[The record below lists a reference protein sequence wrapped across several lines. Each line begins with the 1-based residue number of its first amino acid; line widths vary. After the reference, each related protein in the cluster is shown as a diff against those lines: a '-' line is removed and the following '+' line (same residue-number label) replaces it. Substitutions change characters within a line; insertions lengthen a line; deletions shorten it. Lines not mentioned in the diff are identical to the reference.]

1 MNKQEESVYNWLMEK
16 PGYLQRSM
24 LNIFMKYHK
33 DVKGKTRLNKEEF
46 FKVFGVARK
55 DYKSGAKVI
64 GSKKN
69 KRLLEV
75 EKQASKGSSLI
86 VYNPKNKTIN
96 LFPEKTEFAKNFL
109 NSTRNRFT
117 PGTYFVT
124 GCSHAP
130 WHNKKMYESIFKYL
144 KKEVDLQ
151 GLILA
156 GDIVDLNSLSA
167 HDKGKISIQGV
178 TLDWEYKEAN
188 KFLDQFDE
196 LKIKGTKDYIFGN
209 HEDRYNRVV
218 KDSDVAKYGEA
229 LKSPMEG
236 LNLLKRGYNVYKDWK
251 NDAIHLGTHLD
262 ICHGEFL
269 NVHTAKKTID
279 TYRKSVL
286 YFHTHRFQI
295 YVEGLV
301 GGFNMGFGGDVNAPI
316 FNYATRAMK
325 NSWVNS
331 SALVTLDEHGYYHVE
346 PLMWIGNK
354 LIVSGKQY

>member
-1 MNKQEESVYNWLMEK
+1 MNKQEKKVYEWLMKK
-16 PGYLQRSM
+16 PGYLNRAMNESF
-24 LNIFMKYHK
+24 IKFHTTEKYDYKMPK
-33 DVKGKTRLNKEEF
+33 DIF
-46 FKVFGVARK
+46 FKVFNIARI
-55 DYKSGAKVI
+55 DYKSGAKI
-64 GSKKN
+64 ISPKKDKKSIKSKPK
-69 KRLLEV
+69 
-75 EKQASKGSSLI
+75 EK
-86 VYNPKNKTIN
+86 VYNGIWPPQAVRDGKIQVSS
-96 LFPEKTEFAKNFL
+96 E
-109 NSTRNRFT
+109 RNIQ
-117 PGTYFVT
+117 GTYFVT

-130 WHNKKMYESIFKYL
+130 WHNKKMYDSVFKYL

-167 HDKGKISIQGV
+167 HDKGKIPIQGV

-196 LKIKGTKDYIFGN
+196 LKINGRKDYIFGN

-229 LKSPMEG
+229 LKSPIEG
-236 LNLLKRGYNVYKDWK
+236 LKLYDRGYNVYKDWK